1 MKLFIALALIASLG
15 SLASANEEFCQNSV
29 VTACS
34 SSTFSAL
41 TGFFTGKTNS
51 ICNARYAGIEH
62 VEPEV
67 QAYINSQ
74 LTKSYDYL
82 LLATHFNS
90 YQKNRPGFQ
99 KLYQGLSDRS
109 FDDSIALIKQITK
122 RGGIVDFNTRHESPA
137 SVLTKR
143 PTLEVDELH
152 SLALALDNEK
162 QLAAGATHVHTRA
175 THQARGEHDPELAHY
190 MEENFLG
197 KQADTVRTLSGYAN
211 DLAKLMKVSDPSLSV
226 YLFDE
231 YLQKQ

>member
-1 MKLFIALALIASLG
+1 MKLFVALALFASLSSIALAKD
-15 SLASANEEFCQNSV
+15 EEYCQSNV
-29 VTACS
+29 VTACA
-34 SSTFSAL
+34 SSTFS
-41 TGFFTGKTNS
+41 GNS
-51 ICNARYAGIEH
+51 ICNARFAGIDH

-67 QAYINSQ
+67 QAYINAQ

-109 FDDSIALIKQITK
+109 FDDSIALIKQVTR

-137 SVLTKR
+137 SVSTKR
-143 PTLEVDELH
+143 NIVEVDELH

-162 QLAAGATHVHTRA
+162 QLATGATHVHSRA
-175 THQARGEHDPELAHY
+175 THATDADRDPELAHY
-190 MEENFLG
+190 IEEKFLS
-197 KQADTVRTLSGYAN
+197 KQAETVRKLSGYAN
-211 DLAKLMKVSDPSLSV
+211 DLAKLMKVPDPSLSV